1 MHHALTVAVGGRTR
15 GALVALLAVLGLLA
29 SLALA
34 HQTVRVGDGD
44 EQYDVVVGFTR
55 EPAFTDERNGL
66 DLIVRTPDRDGV
78 EGLEQS
84 LNASITAPDGART
97 HTFALRPLFGRPGA
111 YTDDV
116 ILTEPG
122 VYTIRVWGFVG
133 SIEVDETYHSH
144 EVRPLASLRFP

>member
-1 MHHALTVAVGGRTR
+1 MHHAPTVAARDR
-15 GALVALLAVLGLLA
+15 IRRSLVPLLAIVGLLA

-44 EQYDVVVGFTR
+44 EQYDIVVGFTR
-55 EPAFTDERNGL
+55 EPAFTDERNGI
-66 DLIVRTPDRDGV
+66 DLIVRTPEGEGV

-84 LNASITAPDGART
+84 LNASITAPDGTRT
-97 HTFALRPLFGRPGA
+97 HTFALRPQFGRPGA
-111 YTDDV
+111 YSDDV

-133 SIEVDETYHSH
+133 AIEVDETYHSH